1 MTLERLKTDILILGS
16 GGAGLFAAL
25 HAHKANPDL
34 DVTVASKGLLGKCG
48 CTRMVQGGYNV
59 ALNPG
64 DSVERHFMDTI
75 EGGKWLPHQ
84 ELAWTLVSTAVE
96 RVRELENEIGCFFD
110 RNPDGTLHGK
120 AFAGQTFDR
129 TVNKGDLTGIEII
142 NRLMEQV
149 WARPVR
155 RLEEHRAVAFI
166 PAADGA
172 LAGVLLIDIRTGAFR
187 FVAAQAVLLATGGGP
202 TMYRYHTPSGDKS
215 MDGLAMALRA
225 GLLLRDME
233 MVQFHPT
240 GLLAGPDTRM
250 TGTVLEE
257 GLRGSG
263 GHLLNSKGE
272 RFVAKRDPRAERA
285 TRDFVSRCIYEEM
298 RAGRTTRNGGVH
310 IKMSHLGPDRVR
322 KEFKGMVERCADCG
336 FDLAGGLVEVVPT
349 AHYFMGGVVC
359 GVDTST
365 ELPGLFVAGEDAGGA
380 HGANRLGG
388 NGVANS
394 TVFGGIAGETMA
406 AWLARNP
413 ETRAADEDVLQT
425 EMARAQ
431 HPFARKGGDLN
442 GLRERLLDTMWDD
455 VGVLRDAAG
464 LKRGL
469 GKVSAIEDEL
479 LSLGVADG
487 DRAFNLTWHDW
498 LNLRSLLE
506 ISKVIALAALKREN
520 SRGAHYR
527 EDFPDEG
534 DLATST
540 FTVARQRD
548 GRLDITDEPGQF
560 PLVKPGESLL
570 KEAAE

>member
-1 MTLERLKTDILILGS
+1 MLERLKTDILILGS

-25 HAHKANPDL
+25 HAYQADPLLHI
-34 DVTVASKGLLGKCG
+34 TVATKGLLGKCG

-75 EGGKWLPHQ
+75 EGGKWLPNQ
-84 ELAWTLVSTAVE
+84 DMAWTLVSTAIE
-96 RVRELENEIGCFFD
+96 RVRELENEVGCFFD

-129 TVNKGDLTGIEII
+129 TVHKGDLTGIEII

-149 WARPVR
+149 WARPIR
-155 RLEEHRAVAFI
+155 RLEEHRAVALI
-166 PAADGA
+166 PARDGQS
-172 LAGVLLIDIRTGAFR
+172 LSGVLLIDIRSGTFR
-187 FVAAQAVLLATGGGP
+187 FVEAKAVLLATGGGP

-215 MDGLAMALRA
+215 MDGLAMALRL
-225 GLLLRDME
+225 GLPLRDME

-257 GLRGSG
+257 GLRGAG
-263 GHLLNSKGE
+263 GHLLNGDKR
-272 RFVAKRDPRAERA
+272 RFMEDYDPKLERA
-285 TRDFVSRCIYEEM
+285 TRDIVSRAIYAEM
-298 RAGRTTRNGGVH
+298 RAKRTTPHGGVYL
-310 IKMSHLGPDRVR
+310 KMSHLSPDKVA
-322 KEFKGMVERCADCG
+322 KQFKGMVERCADCG

-349 AHYFMGGVVC
+349 AHYFMGGLVC
-359 GVDTST
+359 KVDTST
-365 ELPGLFVAGEDAGGA
+365 ELPGLFVAGEDSGGA

-406 AWLARNP
+406 AWI
-413 ETRAADEDVLQT
+413 AANLGHRVPDEQAIGT

-431 HPFARKGGDLN
+431 APFARKPGDVN
-442 GLRERLLDTMWDD
+442 ALRERLMDAMWDD
-455 VGVLRDAAG
+455 VGVIRDAAG
-464 LKRGL
+464 LQRGL
-469 GKVSAIEDEL
+469 QAVEAIEDEL
-479 LSLGVADG
+479 LGIGVPDG

-498 LNLRSLLE
+498 LNLRSLVE
-506 ISKVIALAALKREN
+506 ISKVITVAALKREN

-527 EDFPDEG
+527 EDFPGEG
-534 DLATST
+534 ELATST
-540 FTVARQRD
+540 FTVARQKD
-548 GRLDITDEPGQF
+548 GRLDITDEPVPF
-560 PLVKPGESLL
+560 TIVKPGETLL